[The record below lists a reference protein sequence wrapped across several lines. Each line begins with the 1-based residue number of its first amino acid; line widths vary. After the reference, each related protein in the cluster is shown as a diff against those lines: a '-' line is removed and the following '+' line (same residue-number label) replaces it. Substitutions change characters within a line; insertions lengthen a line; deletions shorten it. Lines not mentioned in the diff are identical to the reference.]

1 MMRNVFV
8 ITFVCLS
15 ALLISFT
22 APEKGVN
29 NSSFRLFMKNDN
41 GTIVEVSQN
50 SLLKIWQNQLNGKVY
65 EQAPYLYLKSVKND
79 STNVVTA
86 GVYAKLMIE
95 DKDYHTSRVIEVG
108 TKVIIYSNKKIK
120 KNFKA
125 NSYILQPTSFVVTS
139 YCSSDGSSTVPCELK
154 IVDDGYM
161 CVKCI
166 DSQCRKVGVAKGQT
180 WEQVYQEAL
189 DKNVISKSDFL

>member
-1 MMRNVFV
+1 
-8 ITFVCLS
+8 
-15 ALLISFT
+15 T

-139 YCSSDGSSTVPCELK
+139 YCS
-154 IVDDGYM
+154 
-161 CVKCI
+161 
-166 DSQCRKVGVAKGQT
+166 
-180 WEQVYQEAL
+180 
-189 DKNVISKSDFL
+189 